1 PFCLTAEAVDGFHW
15 PASDGRWRSLRYF
28 EDHPQVQSM
37 ERLFDEPEGFRP
49 IAVRAASRSG
59 DDPGGSMY
67 LYKEASEAEADAVN
81 QAQLEVRRLRAPR
94 AAAALQ
100 LLGLFNPR
108 SAMAPISHQ
117 TKGDLAL
124 MLGETTVLQTTPKLR
139 RDFQEVADGGA
150 VYWPGCLCSAGDH
163 SLFEKLYEELSP
175 WKASPYKRSRH
186 PACVDESLL
195 LASAT
200 YRHVVALLREV
211 FGVAVGYSIVN
222 LYADGED
229 WTDYHRDNYKS
240 EGNRIAAAG
249 STAAHD
255 VTIGASFGAPREL
268 RFKHLETGLEFGFP
282 QTNGDVFAFTEPVN
296 SAFQHCIPRLLP
308 ASSVGP
314 RISVSAQ
321 ENTWETWKSST
332 SPQLE
337 KEKDAI
343 SSALSDVVQ
352 RHGFGTC
359 SDFFREHGGRYFLEH
374 QHHEFVFD
382 LQNGTNCYATSSL
395 SPHWGQVLLLLE
407 QACTSWHAPSGQ
419 LTQLSRP
426 VCGLLGQ
433 RLYFSGITDDDFIAE
448 VFGTGLG
455 MPPWTGSVLKWATE
469 HTLTWSCY
477 PQLWNQYVEKTIER
491 GRQSATATIR
501 REGED
506 PESPENQ
513 LMMLSATREGMVKA
527 MTEACRELYPI
538 LEDLDLVFHMLG
550 KKDKA
555 KNPFFNILTVEN
567 IQREMSGL
575 PPIKAKHKFFAK
587 SRKSMVSLVLA
598 KAVSLMRAVHL
609 WTTASPSEKMIREYA
624 MLESMVGF
632 QAALYHGHL
641 RWLVSPQDVVKYLRP
656 SKKHVG
662 TTMRGPFAPM
672 VEGDGSAWDS
682 CCSKGL
688 RDLIENPVL
697 KHIATHLLEYFVVPP
712 QWEEKHGK
720 TNAAPKYLLEFK
732 DELITYFVQLK
743 GIRRSGHRG
752 TSCLNWWINMVM
764 WICSMSSN
772 PWEMLF
778 ERQDTCKDISGNNI
792 WMRLVLEGDDSLA
805 RICRAL
811 LDKEEDNRTAYF
823 LAFWKR
829 LGFDM
834 KIRRCGVDPDTKPYS
849 EFIGTHFL
857 LDDQLDLEGTFVPDL
872 VRNLGNNVSTT
883 PGTLQAFE
891 NGKFVTLRKTSAA
904 AALSRS
910 LDYAGILPQLSM
922 KYLQYANEC
931 FAGDFVDEDLSY
943 LASGEGCMSSHNVVQ
958 IINKLNC
965 GVDILKETKTDGKDH
980 NKEPMYVLE
989 GKPQNCEFEILRKM
1003 YGTDVEAYEALIS
1016 FPFKFGD
1023 FIPDGRYQAVLSG
1036 LSSSGVDWKVPL
1048 YFGSRTKVERNGE
1061 LLAWHLYSGNLET
1074 PKSFE

>member
-1 PFCLTAEAVDGFHW
+1 
-15 PASDGRWRSLRYF
+15 
-28 EDHPQVQSM
+28 M
-37 ERLFDEPEGFRP
+37 
-49 IAVRAASRSG
+49 
-59 DDPGGSMY
+59 
-67 LYKEASEAEADAVN
+67 
-81 QAQLEVRRLRAPR
+81 
-94 AAAALQ
+94 
-100 LLGLFNPR
+100 
-108 SAMAPISHQ
+108 
-117 TKGDLAL
+117 
-124 MLGETTVLQTTPKLR
+124 
-139 RDFQEVADGGA
+139 FQ
-150 VYWPGCLCSAGDH
+150 
-163 SLFEKLYEELSP
+163 
-175 WKASPYKRSRH
+175 
-186 PACVDESLL
+186 
-195 LASAT
+195 
-200 YRHVVALLREV
+200 
-211 FGVAVGYSIVN
+211 
-222 LYADGED
+222 
-229 WTDYHRDNYKS
+229 
-240 EGNRIAAAG
+240 
-249 STAAHD
+249 
-255 VTIGASFGAPREL
+255 
-268 RFKHLETGLEFGFP
+268 
-282 QTNGDVFAFTEPVN
+282 
-296 SAFQHCIPRLLP
+296 
-308 ASSVGP
+308 
-314 RISVSAQ
+314 VSAQ

-359 SDFFREHGGRYFLEH
+359 SDFLQEHGGRYFLEH

-587 SRKSMVSLVLA
+587 SRKSMVSLALA

-624 MLESMVGF
+624 MLESMVGPLPAEPVIYSNDITNIV
-632 QAALYHGHL
+632 AAGKERTDQKTANFPFEPTTEDKQKIGEVLNHAMGYKGNRKYHVFSKEQIDEVMEDFFHL
-641 RWLVSPQDVVKYLRP
+641 SRWNSKKWTEQRFENTFNQLLRQVDPRYKTRAKIKLEPMGTRADGSAKPPRLLIADGDHGQIMSLLTIGVFEKLLFKKFYHRSIKGRSRRKALQDVVKYLRP

-712 QWEEKHGK
+712 RWEEEHGK

-732 DELITYFVQLK
+732 DKLITYFVQLK

-772 PWEMLF
+772 PWVMLF
-778 ERQDTCKDISGNNI
+778 ERQDTCKDINGNNI

-805 RICRAL
+805 RIC
-811 LDKEEDNRTAYF
+811 
-823 LAFWKR
+823 
-829 LGFDM
+829 
-834 KIRRCGVDPDTKPYS
+834 
-849 EFIGTHFL
+849 THFL

-891 NGKFVTLRKTSAA
+891 NGKFVRLRKTSAA

-980 NKEPMYVLE
+980 TKEPTYVLE

-1003 YGTDVEAYEALIS
+1003 NGTDVEAYEALIS

-1023 FIPDGRYQAVLSG
+1023 FIPDGRYQAVLGHPSG
-1036 LSSSGVDWKVPL
+1036 GGRSLTGAGYTPCAVILWGRLESSAVLRKPHED
-1048 YFGSRTKVERNGE
+1048 
-1061 LLAWHLYSGNLET
+1061 
-1074 PKSFE
+1074 